1 MTRVSYDG
9 VHKLRSPVEK
19 SRLSRGFAPIAQG
32 SHKLRI
38 VANASAMSFSAWRAH
53 GGSMSQQ
60 PQGMTHYAFTRH
72 PHLRHCQLVLALH
85 VFRRAA
91 DVRGRVF
98 QTVA

>member
-9 VHKLRSPVEK
+9 VQKRGSPVEK
-19 SRLSRGFAPIAQG
+19 SRLSRGFAPSLQG
-32 SHKLRI
+32 LHKLRI
-38 VANASAMSFSAWRAH
+38 VANACAISFSACRAH

-72 PHLRHCQLVLALH
+72 PHLRHCQHVLALH
-85 VFRRAA
+85 VFLRAA

-98 QTVA
+98 